1 MYELFHCI
9 NIIHFLKMN
18 YNIIKIAIFVGLFI
32 NFTTINSLSF
42 PIPALD
48 PKIIMDKLGD
58 IIKHGKRAI
67 EKNKE
72 DQQKQEEYNKSKKK
86 KEKNISEEEEKNQ
99 LIERKEE
106 LRKVFDG
113 IWEGQLIIKND
124 TNLNI
129 SCDVKIVIKDSVGT
143 HSSICDNID
152 LKINLFINL
161 ERNLENSYIKMSL
174 QKNRLNLEG
183 DITSFHGRDKK
194 LYVLGGLQK
203 K

>member
-1 MYELFHCI
+1 M
-9 NIIHFLKMN
+9 IHFINMN
-18 YNIIKIAIFVGLFI
+18 YNIIKITIFVAIFI
-32 NFTTINSLSF
+32 NFTVVNSLSF

-86 KEKNISEEEEKNQ
+86 KEKSISEEEEKNQ

-129 SCDVKIVIKDSVGT
+129 SCDVKIVIKDSVGA
-143 HSSICDNID
+143 HSLICDNID

-174 QKNRLNLEG
+174 QKNRLNLQG

-194 LYVLGGLQK
+194 LYVLGGLVK

>member
-1 MYELFHCI
+1 M
-9 NIIHFLKMN
+9 IHFINMN
-18 YNIIKIAIFVGLFI
+18 YNIIKITIIVAIFT
-32 NFTTINSLSF
+32 NFTVVNSLSF
-42 PIPALD
+42 PISAFN

-72 DQQKQEEYNKSKKK
+72 DQQKQEEYNKSQEK
-86 KEKNISEEEEKNQ
+86 KEKSISEEEEKNQ

-113 IWEGQLIIKND
+113 IWEGQLKIKND
-124 TNLNI
+124 TDLNI

-143 HSSICDNID
+143 HSLICDNID
-152 LKINLFINL
+152 IKIDLFINL

>member
-1 MYELFHCI
+1 MYEPFHCI
-9 NIIHFLKMN
+9 NMIHFLKMN
-18 YNIIKIAIFVGLFI
+18 YNIIKIVIFVAIFI
-32 NFTTINSLSF
+32 NFTAVNSLSF
-42 PIPALD
+42 TIQALD

-67 EKNKE
+67 EKNRE
-72 DQQKQEEYNKSKKK
+72 DQQKQEEYNKNQEK
-86 KEKNISEEEEKNQ
+86 KEKSISEEEENK
-99 LIERKEE
+99 LIKRKEE

-113 IWEGQLIIKND
+113 IWEGQVIIKND

-129 SCDVKIVIKDSVGT
+129 SCDVKIVIKNSAGT
-143 HSSICDNID
+143 HSLICDNID

-183 DITSFHGRDKK
+183 DITSFHGKDKK
-194 LYVLGGLQK
+194 LYVLGRLEK

>member
-1 MYELFHCI
+1 M
-9 NIIHFLKMN
+9 IHFLKMN
-18 YNIIKIAIFVGLFI
+18 YNVIKIAIFVAIFV
-32 NFTTINSLSF
+32 NFTIVNSLSF

-67 EKNKE
+67 EKNRE
-72 DQQKQEEYNKSKKK
+72 DQQKQEEYNKNQEK
-86 KEKNISEEEEKNQ
+86 KEKSISEEEENK
-99 LIERKEE
+99 LIKRKEE

-129 SCDVKIVIKDSVGT
+129 SCDVKIVIKNSVGT
-143 HSSICDNID
+143 HSLICDNID

-183 DITSFHGRDKK
+183 DITSFHGKDKK
-194 LYVLGGLQK
+194 LYVLGRLEK

>member
-1 MYELFHCI
+1 
-9 NIIHFLKMN
+9 MN
-18 YNIIKIAIFVGLFI
+18 YNIIKITIFVAIFI
-32 NFTTINSLSF
+32 NFTVVNSFSF
-42 PIPALD
+42 PFPALD

-72 DQQKQEEYNKSKKK
+72 DQQKQEEYNKSQEK
-86 KEKNISEEEEKNQ
+86 KEKSISEEEKKNQ

-113 IWEGQLIIKND
+113 IWEGQLTIKND
-124 TNLNI
+124 TDLNI

-143 HSSICDNID
+143 HSLICDNID
-152 LKINLFINL
+152 IKIDLFINL

-183 DITSFHGRDKK
+183 DITSFHGRDKQ

>member
-1 MYELFHCI
+1 M
-9 NIIHFLKMN
+9 IHFLKMN
-18 YNIIKIAIFVGLFI
+18 YNVIKIAIFVAIFV
-32 NFTTINSLSF
+32 NFTMVNSLSF

-72 DQQKQEEYNKSKKK
+72 DQQKQDEYNKNQKK
-86 KEKNISEEEEKNQ
+86 KEKSISEEEEKNQ

-129 SCDVKIVIKDSVGT
+129 SCDVKIVIKNSVGS
-143 HSSICDNID
+143 HSLICDNID
-152 LKINLFINL
+152 LKINLFSSSSEIL
-161 ERNLENSYIKMSL
+161 F
-174 QKNRLNLEG
+174 
-183 DITSFHGRDKK
+183 SFFS
-194 LYVLGGLQK
+194 
-203 K
+203 

>member
-1 MYELFHCI
+1 M
-9 NIIHFLKMN
+9 IHFISMN
-18 YNIIKIAIFVGLFI
+18 YNIIKIMIFVVIFI
-32 NFTTINSLSF
+32 NFTTVNSLSF
-42 PIPALD
+42 PIPVLD

-67 EKNKE
+67 EKNRE

-86 KEKNISEEEEKNQ
+86 KEKSISEEEEKNQ

-113 IWEGQLIIKND
+113 IWEGQLTIKND
-124 TNLNI
+124 TDLNI
-129 SCDVKIVIKDSVGT
+129 SCDVKIVIKNSVGT
-143 HSSICDNID
+143 HSLICDNID

-183 DITSFHGRDKK
+183 DITSFNGRDKK

>member
-1 MYELFHCI
+1 M
-9 NIIHFLKMN
+9 IHFINMN
-18 YNIIKIAIFVGLFI
+18 YNIIKITIFVVILV
-32 NFTTINSLSF
+32 NFTVVNSISF
-42 PIPALD
+42 PISALD

-67 EKNKE
+67 EKNKK
-72 DQQKQEEYNKSKKK
+72 DQQKQEEYNKSQEK
-86 KEKNISEEEEKNQ
+86 KEKSISEEEEKNQ

-113 IWEGQLIIKND
+113 IWEGQLTIKND
-124 TNLNI
+124 TDLNI

-143 HSSICDNID
+143 HSLICENID
-152 LKINLFINL
+152 IKIDLFINL

>member
-1 MYELFHCI
+1 M
-9 NIIHFLKMN
+9 IHFLKMN
-18 YNIIKIAIFVGLFI
+18 YNVIKIAIFVAIFI
-32 NFTTINSLSF
+32 NFTMANSLSF
-42 PIPALD
+42 PIAALD

-67 EKNKE
+67 EKNRE
-72 DQQKQEEYNKSKKK
+72 DQQKQEEYNKNQEK
-86 KEKNISEEEEKNQ
+86 KEKSISEEEENK
-99 LIERKEE
+99 LIKRKEE

-129 SCDVKIVIKDSVGT
+129 SCDVKIVIKNSVGT
-143 HSSICDNID
+143 HSLICDNID

-183 DITSFHGRDKK
+183 DITSFHGKDKK
-194 LYVLGGLQK
+194 LYVLGRLEK

>member
-1 MYELFHCI
+1 MCENFHSI
-9 NIIHFLKMN
+9 DMIHFINMN
-18 YNIIKIAIFVGLFI
+18 YNIIKIAIFVAIFI
-32 NFTTINSLSF
+32 NFTMVNSLSF

-72 DQQKQEEYNKSKKK
+72 DQQKQEEYNKSQEK
-86 KEKNISEEEEKNQ
+86 KEKSISEEEEKNQ

-113 IWEGQLIIKND
+113 IWEGQLTIKND
-124 TNLNI
+124 TDLNI

-143 HSSICDNID
+143 HSLICDNID
-152 LKINLFINL
+152 IKIDLFINL

>member
-1 MYELFHCI
+1 M
-9 NIIHFLKMN
+9 IHFLKMN
-18 YNIIKIAIFVGLFI
+18 YNVIKIAIFVAIFV
-32 NFTTINSLSF
+32 NFTMVNSLSF

-48 PKIIMDKLGD
+48 PTIIIDKLGD

-67 EKNKE
+67 KKNRE
-72 DQQKQEEYNKSKKK
+72 DQQKQGEYNKNQEK
-86 KEKNISEEEEKNQ
+86 KEKSISEEEEKNQ

-129 SCDVKIVIKDSVGT
+129 SCDVKIVIKNSAGT
-143 HSSICDNID
+143 HSLICDNID

-183 DITSFHGRDKK
+183 DITSFHGKDKK
-194 LYVLGGLQK
+194 LYVLGRLEK

>member
-1 MYELFHCI
+1 M
-9 NIIHFLKMN
+9 IHFLEMN
-18 YNIIKIAIFVGLFI
+18 YNIIKIAIFVAILI
-32 NFTTINSLSF
+32 NFTMINSLSF

-67 EKNKE
+67 EKNRE
-72 DQQKQEEYNKSKKK
+72 DQQKQEEYNKNQEK
-86 KEKNISEEEEKNQ
+86 KEKSISEEEENK
-99 LIERKEE
+99 LIKRKEE

-129 SCDVKIVIKDSVGT
+129 SCDVKIDINDSVGT
-143 HSSICDNID
+143 HSFMCDNID
-152 LKINLFINL
+152 IKIDLFINL

-183 DITSFHGRDKK
+183 DITSFHGKDKK
-194 LYVLGGLQK
+194 LYVLGRLEK

>member
-1 MYELFHCI
+1 M
-9 NIIHFLKMN
+9 IHFLKMN
-18 YNIIKIAIFVGLFI
+18 YNVIKIAIFVAIFV
-32 NFTTINSLSF
+32 NFTIVNSLSF

-67 EKNKE
+67 EKNRE
-72 DQQKQEEYNKSKKK
+72 DQQKQEEYNKNQEK
-86 KEKNISEEEEKNQ
+86 KEKSISEEEENK
-99 LIERKEE
+99 LIKRKEE

-113 IWEGQLIIKND
+113 IWEGQVIIKND

-129 SCDVKIVIKDSVGT
+129 SCDVKIVIKNSVGT
-143 HSSICDNID
+143 HSLICDNID

-183 DITSFHGRDKK
+183 DITSFHGKDKK
-194 LYVLGGLQK
+194 LYVLGRLEK